1 MQMAMMT
8 EHMTKSH
15 VSHSESLKLMGNQ
28 FELTAVHESLEV
40 CKQAVEIGILEVRRI
55 EALLTTFSE
64 DSITASINNNA
75 GLQPIQVPNEVF
87 HLIERCQRISN
98 LTQGAFDITYGSVD
112 KTYWNFDTKM
122 TQLPDPKIAK
132 KAVKL
137 VDYRNLVLDAK
148 EKTVFLKYKGMR
160 IGFGGI
166 GKGYAAEM
174 AKKVMIAKGAE
185 SGVVNA
191 AGDLTAWGNQI
202 NGRPWTIGIADPNHK
217 QNLFSQFEISNKS
230 VATSGD
236 YEKYVIIDG
245 RRYSHTIDPVTGM
258 PAHGLKSVTIICGN
272 AELADALTTPIIVMG
287 RDAGLHMINQLNG
300 VEAII
305 IDQND
310 KICYS
315 KNIKIK

>member
-1 MQMAMMT
+1 
-8 EHMTKSH
+8 
-15 VSHSESLKLMGNQ
+15 MGNQ

-40 CKQAVEIGILEVRRI
+40 CKQAVEMGILEVRRI

-64 DSITASINNNA
+64 DSITASINKNA
-75 GLQPIQVPNEVF
+75 GLQPIQVPDEVF

-112 KTYWNFDTKM
+112 KKYWNFDTKM

-132 KAVKL
+132 KAVKS
-137 VDYRNLVLDAK
+137 VDYRNLVLDTK

-174 AKKVMIAKGAE
+174 AKKVMIAKGVE

-258 PAHGLKSVTIICGN
+258 PAQGLKSVTIICQN

-287 RDAGLHMINQLNG
+287 RDAGLHTINQLNG

-310 KICYS
+310 KIYYS
-315 KNIKIK
+315 KNIKVK

>member
-1 MQMAMMT
+1 
-8 EHMTKSH
+8 MTKSH

-28 FELTAVHESLEV
+28 FELTSVHESLEV

>member
-1 MQMAMMT
+1 
-8 EHMTKSH
+8 
-15 VSHSESLKLMGNQ
+15 MGNQ

-174 AKKVMIAKGAE
+174 AKKVMNAKGAE

>member
-1 MQMAMMT
+1 
-8 EHMTKSH
+8 
-15 VSHSESLKLMGNQ
+15 MGNQ

-64 DSITASINNNA
+64 DSITASINKNA
-75 GLQPIQVPNEVF
+75 GVSPIQVPVEVF
-87 HLIERCQRISN
+87 YLIERCQRISN

-112 KTYWNFDTKM
+112 KKYWNFDTKM
-122 TQLPDPKIAK
+122 AQLPDPKIAK

-174 AKKVMIAKGAE
+174 AKKIMKSFGAE

-191 AGDLTAWGNQI
+191 AGDLTAWGHHISGNS
-202 NGRPWTIGIADPNHK
+202 WTIGIADPNHK
-217 QNLFSQFEISNKS
+217 PSLFSQFEISNKS

-245 RRYSHTIDPVTGM
+245 KRYSHTIDPVTGM
-258 PAHGLKSVTIICGN
+258 PAQGLKSVTIICQN
-272 AELADALTTPIIVMG
+272 AELADALTTPLIVMG

-310 KICYS
+310 KIYYS
-315 KNIKIK
+315 KNVKIQ

>member
-1 MQMAMMT
+1 MT
-8 EHMTKSH
+8 DQVTKPSI
-15 VSHSESLKLMGNQ
+15 SHSKSLKLMGNQ
-28 FELTAVHESLEV
+28 FELTAVHESLEI
-40 CKQAVEIGILEVRRI
+40 CKQAVENGILEVKRI
-55 EALLTTFSE
+55 EHLLTTFSE
-64 DSITASINNNA
+64 DSITASINKNA
-75 GLQPIQVPNEVF
+75 GLQPIQVPDEVF

-112 KTYWNFDTKM
+112 KKYWNFDTKM
-122 TQLPDPKIAK
+122 TQVPDPKIAK

-137 VDYRNLVLDAK
+137 IDYRNLVLDTK

-174 AKKVMIAKGAE
+174 AKKVMIAKGVE

-191 AGDLTAWGNQI
+191 AGVLTAWGNKI

-217 QNLFSQFEISNKS
+217 QKLFSQFEISNKS

-236 YEKYVIIDG
+236 YEKYFIIDG

-258 PAHGLKSVTIICGN
+258 PAQGLKSVTIICGN

-305 IDQND
+305 IDQNE
-310 KICYS
+310 KIYYS
-315 KNIKIK
+315 KNIKII

>member
-1 MQMAMMT
+1 
-8 EHMTKSH
+8 
-15 VSHSESLKLMGNQ
+15 MGNQ
-28 FELTAVHESLEV
+28 FELTTVHESLEV

-64 DSITASINNNA
+64 DSITALINKNA
-75 GLQPIQVPNEVF
+75 GVSPIQVPAEVF
-87 HLIERCQRISN
+87 YLIERCQRISN

-112 KTYWNFDTKM
+112 KKYWNFDTKM

-137 VDYRNLVLDAK
+137 VDYKNLVLDAK

-174 AKKVMIAKGAE
+174 AKKVMIAKGVE

-202 NGRPWTIGIADPNHK
+202 NGRPWTIGIADPSHK

-245 RRYSHTIDPVTGM
+245 KRYSHTIDPVTGM
-258 PAHGLKSVTIICGN
+258 PAQGLKSVTIICQN
-272 AELADALTTPIIVMG
+272 AELADALTTPLIVMG
-287 RDAGLHMINQLNG
+287 RDAGLHMINQLKG

-305 IDQND
+305 IDQNE
-310 KICYS
+310 KIYYS
-315 KNIKIK
+315 KNIKIR